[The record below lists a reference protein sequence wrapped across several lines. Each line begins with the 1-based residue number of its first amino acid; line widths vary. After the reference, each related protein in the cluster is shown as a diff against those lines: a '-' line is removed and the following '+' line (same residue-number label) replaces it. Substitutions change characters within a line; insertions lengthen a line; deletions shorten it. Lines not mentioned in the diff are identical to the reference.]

1 MRNVPMNATSRKKLI
16 LKLKN
21 KKYRDAYVSAHV
33 RNGNAYQIR
42 ALREQQGLTQGE
54 LGKKARKP
62 QNVISRL
69 EDPSYGKASIPTLL
83 DLAAA
88 FDVALLVKFVPF
100 SKLLKEV
107 EDLSPEALSAKSFE
121 EDQFEEETATPVPVQ
136 PLPAVDVTTPEKL
149 KLIYGTIPHAA

>member
-1 MRNVPMNATSRKKLI
+1 MNATSRKKLI

-33 RNGNAYQIR
+33 RNGIPYQTR
-42 ALREQQGLTQGE
+42 ALRDQRKWSQGE
-54 LGKKARKP
+54 LGKRSGKP

-69 EDPSYGKASIPTLL
+69 EDPNYGKMRIPKLL

-100 SKLLKEV
+100 SKLLSEV
-107 EDLSPEALSAKSFE
+107 KDLSPEALSAKSFG
-121 EDQFEEETATPVPVQ
+121 EDQFEEEVS
-136 PLPAVDVTTPEKL
+136 PAV
-149 KLIYGTIPHAA
+149 